1 MPPRFSTGTAGAA
14 GIANAAASLIGNYTG
29 GRPTRGSQTR
39 AACHAAVLPTRGAR
53 TAAVLADTC
62 FRMRLK
68 AFLVL
73 LFAGCAVS
81 FAGYSLALPS
91 LLSSSPLLP
100 SRVIVVWTAA
110 AGFFQGSLDPV
121 LYELS
126 AEIVRRPGPRSLA
139 TAPRRVAPRPTDAR
153 ARRCTRPTAARRA
166 CLRG

>member
-1 MPPRFSTGTAGAA
+1 MSAWGGLLNQSLVPPRFSTGTAGAA
-14 GIANAAASLIGNYTG
+14 GIANSVASLLGNYTG
-29 GRPTRGSQTR
+29 GI
-39 AACHAAVLPTRGAR
+39 
-53 TAAVLADTC
+53 LADAC

-100 SRVIVVWTAA
+100 SGNAIVVWTAA

-126 AEIVRRPGPRSLA
+126 AEIVRRPPSQICQTLCRGGPPA
-139 TAPRRVAPRPTDAR
+139 H
-153 ARRCTRPTAARRA
+153 
-166 CLRG
+166 